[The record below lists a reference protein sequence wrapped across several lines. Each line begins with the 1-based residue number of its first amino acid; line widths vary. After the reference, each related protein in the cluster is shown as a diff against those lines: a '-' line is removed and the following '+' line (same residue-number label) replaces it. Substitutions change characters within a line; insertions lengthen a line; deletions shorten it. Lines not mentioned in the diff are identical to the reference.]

1 MGPRRNFKTIPELF
15 RVLVD
20 EYGKDQSKAMLSYKV
35 DKEYVNITY
44 QQFKQ
49 EVELMAHGL
58 LSIGLSAGDKVILLA
73 ENRPEWMMF
82 DFAILGIGAV
92 DVPLYPS
99 LTPADIKFIINNS
112 ESKVV
117 IVSNKLLL
125 SKFLRVKDECPG
137 VESII
142 VMNEKDA
149 DTSVSGLYSL
159 NRLKQMGE
167 EHRKF
172 NPGMFTELNE
182 KVKEYDTCTI
192 IYTSGTTGEPK
203 GVLLTHHNII
213 SNVIGALE
221 SIRVTHN
228 EVFLSFLPLCH
239 IFERMAGFYLALAS
253 GSHVAFAVSIET
265 VPQNM
270 VEVRPTLMT
279 AVPRLF
285 ERFHAR
291 VIKTVE
297 SGSEKKQKIFH
308 WGVDIGK
315 EYAAAKKKGKV
326 SIALAAKY
334 KVADTLVLKKI
345 RERTGGRLKFFVSG
359 GAALPRHLGEFF
371 EALGIL
377 ILEGYGLTESS
388 PVIAVNR
395 EEAYKFGAVGKIIPG
410 VQVKIAKEHPDDHD
424 GEILAKGPNI
434 MQGYYKLPEETAA
447 TIKDGW
453 LHTGDIGYI
462 DEDGFLLIT
471 DRKKNLFKTSGG
483 KYEAPTPI
491 ENLFLSNKFIEQFVL
506 IGDKRTFLSALI
518 VPDFDNLKEFAK
530 STSVQYV
537 DIPDLLKKKEV
548 IQLYEKEIVQIQKTL
563 ANYEKVRK
571 FALMERAFTIEDGE
585 MTPSLKIKR
594 KVVEKK
600 YADEIERMYA

>member
-15 RVLVD
+15 RILVD
-20 EYGKDQSKAMLSYKV
+20 EYGKEQSKPMLSYKV

-58 LSIGLSAGDKVILLA
+58 LSIGLSAGEKVILLA

-99 LTPADIKFIINNS
+99 LTPADIKFIVNNS

-125 SKFLRVKDECPG
+125 SKFLKVKDECPG

-172 NPGMFTELNE
+172 NPGMFSELNE
-182 KVKEYDTCTI
+182 KVREYDTCTI

-213 SNVIGALE
+213 SNVLGALE
-221 SIRVTHN
+221 SIHVTQN

-270 VEVRPTLMT
+270 TEVKPTLMT

-297 SGSEKKQKIFH
+297 AGPEKKQKIFH

-315 EYAAAKKKGKV
+315 QYAAAKKKGKV
-326 SIALAAKY
+326 PFALAAKF

-359 GAALPRHLGEFF
+359 GAALPKHLGEFF

-388 PVIAVNR
+388 PVIAVNQ
-395 EEAYKFGAVGKIIPG
+395 EKAYKFGAVGRIIPG
-410 VQVKIAKEHPDDHD
+410 VQVRIAKEHPDDHD

-462 DEDGFLLIT
+462 DEDGFLFIT

-483 KYEAPTPI
+483 KYVAPTPI
-491 ENLFLSNKFIEQFVL
+491 ENLFLTNKYIEQFVL

-530 STSVQYV
+530 SANVQYV

>member
-15 RVLVD
+15 RILVD
-20 EYGKDQSKAMLSYKV
+20 EYGKDPAKAMLSYKV

-49 EVELMAHGL
+49 DVELTAHGL
-58 LSIGLSAGDKVILLA
+58 LSLGISAGDKVILLA
-73 ENRPEWMMF
+73 ENRPEWMAF

-112 ESKVV
+112 ESKTVV
-117 IVSNKLLL
+117 VSNKLLL

-149 DTSVSGLYSL
+149 DDSVSGLYSL
-159 NRLKQMGE
+159 NRLKQIGE

-172 NPGMFTELNE
+172 NPGMFAGLNE
-182 KVKEYDTCTI
+182 KVKEYDICTI

-203 GVLLTHHNII
+203 GVLLTHHNIV
-213 SNVIGALE
+213 SNVLAALE
-221 SIRVTHN
+221 SIHVTNN

-270 VEVRPTLMT
+270 VDVRPTLMT

-297 SGSEKKQKIFH
+297 SGPEKKQKIFH
-308 WGVDIGK
+308 WGVEIGK
-315 EYAAAKKKGKV
+315 QYAAAKKKGKV
-326 SIALAAKY
+326 PIALAAKF

-359 GAALPRHLGEFF
+359 GAALPKHLGEFF

-447 TIKDGW
+447 TVKEGW

-462 DEDGFLLIT
+462 DEDGFLFIT

-483 KYEAPTPI
+483 KYVAPTPI
-491 ENLFLSNKFIEQFVL
+491 ENLFLANKYIEQFVL

-518 VPDFDNLKEFAK
+518 VPDFDNLKDFAK
-530 STSVQYV
+530 ANGVEFV
-537 DIPDLLKKKEV
+537 DMADLIKKKEI
-548 IQLYEKEIVQIQKTL
+548 IQLYEKEIVLIQKPL

-585 MTPSLKIKR
+585 MTPSMKIKR

>member
-15 RVLVD
+15 RILVD

-58 LSIGLSAGDKVILLA
+58 LSIGLSAGEKVILLA

-167 EHRKF
+167 EHKKF
-172 NPGMFTELNE
+172 NPGMFNELNE

-213 SNVIGALE
+213 SNVLGALE

-297 SGSEKKQKIFH
+297 AGSEKKQKIFH

-315 EYAAAKKKGKV
+315 EYAAAKKNGT
-326 SIALAAKY
+326 IPLALAAKY

-434 MQGYYKLPEETAA
+434 MQGYYKQ
-447 TIKDGW
+447 
-453 LHTGDIGYI
+453 IG
-462 DEDGFLLIT
+462 
-471 DRKKNLFKTSGG
+471 
-483 KYEAPTPI
+483 
-491 ENLFLSNKFIEQFVL
+491 
-506 IGDKRTFLSALI
+506 
-518 VPDFDNLKEFAK
+518 
-530 STSVQYV
+530 
-537 DIPDLLKKKEV
+537 
-548 IQLYEKEIVQIQKTL
+548 
-563 ANYEKVRK
+563 
-571 FALMERAFTIEDGE
+571 RAH
-585 MTPSLKIKR
+585 
-594 KVVEKK
+594 V
-600 YADEIERMYA
+600 

>member
-15 RVLVD
+15 RILVD

-58 LSIGLSAGDKVILLA
+58 LSIGLSAGEKVILLA

-172 NPGMFTELNE
+172 NPGMFNELNE

-213 SNVIGALE
+213 SNVLGALE

-297 SGSEKKQKIFH
+297 AGSEKKQKIFH

-315 EYAAAKKKGKV
+315 EYAAAKKKGK
-326 SIALAAKY
+326 IPLALAAKY

-483 KYEAPTPI
+483 KYVAPTPI
-491 ENLFLSNKFIEQFVL
+491 ENLFLSNKYIEQFVL

-530 STSVQYV
+530 STGVQYV

>member
-1 MGPRRNFKTIPELF
+1 MGPSRNFKTIPELF
-15 RVLVD
+15 RNLVD
-20 EYGKDQSKAMLSYKV
+20 DYGKDPSKVMLKHKV
-35 DKEYVNITY
+35 GKEYVDITY
-44 QQFKQ
+44 QQVKS
-49 EVELMAHGL
+49 EVELMAHGF
-58 LSIGLSAGDKVILLA
+58 LSIGIKEGDKIVLLA
-73 ENRPEWMMF
+73 ENRPEWMML

-99 LTPADIKFIINNS
+99 LTPNDIGFIVNNS

-117 IVSNKLLL
+117 VVSNKLLL
-125 SKFLRVKDECPG
+125 SKFLKVKDQCPS
-137 VESII
+137 VENI
-142 VMNEKDA
+142 VVINEKDA
-149 DTSVSGLYSL
+149 DNSISGLYSL
-159 NRLKQMGE
+159 KQLQKMGE

-172 NPGMFTELNE
+172 SPGLFVEMNSR
-182 KVKEYDTCTI
+182 VKEYDLCTI

-203 GVLLTHHNII
+203 GVLLTHHNIV
-213 SNVIGALE
+213 SNVLSVLE
-221 SIRVTHN
+221 VIEVTHN

-239 IFERMAGFYLALAS
+239 IFERMAGFYLGLAS
-253 GSHVAFAVSIET
+253 GSQVAFAQSIET

-297 SGSEKKQKIFH
+297 SGSEKKQQIFH
-308 WGVDIGK
+308 WGLQVGK
-315 EYAAAKKKGKV
+315 DYVKAKKAGKIP
-326 SIALAAKY
+326 IALKLKHKAAD
-334 KVADTLVLKKI
+334 ALVLKKI

-359 GAALPRHLGEFF
+359 GAALPGPIGEFF

-395 EEAYKFGAVGKIIPG
+395 VEAYKFGAVGKIIPG
-410 VQVKIAKEHPDDHD
+410 VQVKIVKEHPEDHD

-434 MQGYYKLPEETAA
+434 MQGYYKLPQETAE

-462 DEDGFLLIT
+462 DADGFLLIT

-483 KYEAPTPI
+483 KYVAPTPI
-491 ENLFLSNKFIEQFVL
+491 ENLFLANKYVEQFVL

-518 VPDFDNLKEFAK
+518 VPDYDNLKDFAK
-530 STSVQYV
+530 ANNVEYV
-537 DIPDLLKKKEV
+537 DIPDLIKKKEI
-548 IQLYEKEIVQIQKTL
+548 IQLYEKEIVNIQKSL
-563 ANYEKVRK
+563 ASYEKVRK

-600 YADEIERMYA
+600 YAEEIERMYA

>member
-15 RVLVD
+15 RILVD

-58 LSIGLSAGDKVILLA
+58 LSIGLSAGEKVILLA

-167 EHRKF
+167 EHKKF
-172 NPGMFTELNE
+172 NPGMFNELNE

-213 SNVIGALE
+213 SNVLGALE

-297 SGSEKKQKIFH
+297 AGSEKKQKIFH

-315 EYAAAKKKGKV
+315 EYAAAKKKGK
-326 SIALAAKY
+326 IPLALAAKY

-483 KYEAPTPI
+483 KYVAPTPI
-491 ENLFLSNKFIEQFVL
+491 ENLFLSNKYIEQFVL

-530 STSVQYV
+530 STGVQYV

>member
-483 KYEAPTPI
+483 KYVAPTPI

>member
-15 RVLVD
+15 RILVD

-44 QQFKQ
+44 QQFKTD
-49 EVELMAHGL
+49 VELTAHGL
-58 LSIGLSAGDKVILLA
+58 LSLGIKPGDKVILLA

-112 ESKVV
+112 ESKTVV
-117 IVSNKLLL
+117 VSNKLLL

-137 VESII
+137 VDNII

-149 DTSVSGLYSL
+149 DNSVSGLYSL
-159 NRLKQMGE
+159 SRLKQMGE

-172 NPGMFTELNE
+172 NPGQFAELNE
-182 KVKEYDTCTI
+182 TVKEYDICTI

-203 GVLLTHHNII
+203 GVLLTHHNIV
-213 SNVIGALE
+213 SNVLAALE
-221 SIRVTHN
+221 SIHVTHN

-270 VEVRPTLMT
+270 VDVKPTLMT

-297 SGSEKKQKIFH
+297 AGPEKKQKIFH
-308 WGVDIGK
+308 WGVEIGK
-315 EYAAAKKKGKV
+315 QYAAARKKGRV
-326 SIALAAKY
+326 PFALAAKF

-359 GAALPRHLGEFF
+359 GAALPKHLGEFF

-434 MQGYYKLPEETAA
+434 MQGYYKLPEETAV
-447 TIKDGW
+447 TVKDGW

-462 DEDGFLLIT
+462 DEDGFLFIT

-483 KYEAPTPI
+483 KYVAPTPI
-491 ENLFLSNKFIEQFVL
+491 ENLFLSNKYIEQFVL

-518 VPDFDNLKEFAK
+518 VPDFDNLKDFAK
-530 STSVQYV
+530 TNNVEFV
-537 DIPDLLKKKEV
+537 DNADLVKKKEV
-548 IQLYEKEIVQIQKTL
+548 IQLFEKEIVLIQKPL

-585 MTPSLKIKR
+585 MTPSMKIKR

-600 YADEIERMYA
+600 YSDEIERMYA

>member
-15 RVLVD
+15 RILVD
-20 EYGKDQSKAMLSYKV
+20 EYGKDPSKAMLSYKV

-44 QQFKQ
+44 QQFKND
-49 EVELMAHGL
+49 VELAAHGL
-58 LSIGLSAGDKVILLA
+58 LSLGINAGDKVILLA
-73 ENRPEWMMF
+73 ENRPEWMAF

-112 ESKVV
+112 ESKAVV
-117 IVSNKLLL
+117 VSNKLLL
-125 SKFLRVKDECPG
+125 SKFLKVKDECPG

-149 DTSVSGLYSL
+149 DYSVSGLYSL
-159 NRLKQMGE
+159 NRLKQIGE

-172 NPGMFTELNE
+172 NPGMFAELNE
-182 KVKEYDTCTI
+182 KVKEYDICTI

-203 GVLLTHHNII
+203 GVLLTHRNII
-213 SNVIGALE
+213 SNVLAALE
-221 SIRVTHN
+221 SINVTHN

-270 VEVRPTLMT
+270 VDVRPTLMT

-297 SGSEKKQKIFH
+297 SGPEKKQKIFH
-308 WGVDIGK
+308 WGVEIGK
-315 EYAAAKKKGKV
+315 QYASAKKKGK
-326 SIALAAKY
+326 IPFALAAKF

-447 TIKDGW
+447 TVKDGW

-462 DEDGFLLIT
+462 DEDGFLFIT

-483 KYEAPTPI
+483 KYVAPTPI
-491 ENLFLSNKFIEQFVL
+491 ENLFLANKYIEQFVL

-518 VPDFDNLKEFAK
+518 VPDFDNLKDFAK
-530 STSVQYV
+530 ANSVEFV
-537 DIPDLLKKKEV
+537 DAADLIKKKEI
-548 IQLYEKEIVQIQKTL
+548 IQLFEKEIVLIQKPL

-585 MTPSLKIKR
+585 MTPSMKIKR

-600 YADEIERMYA
+600 YSDEIERMYA

>member
-15 RVLVD
+15 RILVD

-35 DKEYVNITY
+35 DKAYVNITY

-58 LSIGLSAGDKVILLA
+58 LSIGLSAGEKVILLA

-172 NPGMFTELNE
+172 NPGMFNELNE

-213 SNVIGALE
+213 SNVLGALE

-297 SGSEKKQKIFH
+297 AGSEKKQKIFH

-315 EYAAAKKKGKV
+315 EYAAAKKKGK
-326 SIALAAKY
+326 IPLALAAKY

-483 KYEAPTPI
+483 KYVAPTPI
-491 ENLFLSNKFIEQFVL
+491 ENLFLSNKYIEQFVL

-530 STSVQYV
+530 STGVQYV